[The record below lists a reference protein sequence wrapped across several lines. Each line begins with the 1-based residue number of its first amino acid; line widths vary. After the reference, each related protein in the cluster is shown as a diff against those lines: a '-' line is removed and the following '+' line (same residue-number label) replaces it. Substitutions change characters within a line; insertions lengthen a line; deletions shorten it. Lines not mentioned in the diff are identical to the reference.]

1 MRIYASIL
9 IALFIHMSHAKQIS
23 PIHYTLSIPEP
34 HTHYVK
40 VEMEISCANK
50 KEVTVSMPV
59 WTPGSYLVREFS
71 KSVERFEAT
80 ASGKQLPVIKTNK
93 NNWSISK
100 GKAEKIIVTYWVYA
114 YEFSVRT
121 SFVDAEQALINPS
134 SICMMAQDRKSVV

>member
-40 VEMEISCANK
+40 VEMEIACANK

-93 NNWSISK
+93 NNYPDCEKRVHLKPTTVHHMLTTSK
-100 GKAEKIIVTYWVYA
+100 IV
-114 YEFSVRT
+114 S
-121 SFVDAEQALINPS
+121 
-134 SICMMAQDRKSVV
+134 